1 MFGMFKPLQ
10 AEDDDDP
17 APVSTAPAIPPPK
30 LKITLKLPA
39 NNPSSNSAGTATPD
53 DMEMDYAA
61 FKRTPKRRA
70 KGMISPIYHGYRRQS
85 CQLLWLILIVAK
97 VIHDNDIE
105 SEDPISRSDSG
116 EMSAQEV
123 PSRSTETP
131 SVSTSTRPLTT
142 RQAVLASMVDSSHV
156 SLSESVAFTTSI
168 LILIFW

>member
-1 MFGMFKPLQ
+1 MFKRLQ
-10 AEDDDDP
+10 VEDDDDP
-17 APVSTAPAIPPPK
+17 APVSNAPAIPPPK

-70 KGMISPIYHGYRRQS
+70 KGMIS
-85 CQLLWLILIVAK
+85 LIMGTVVNVAGFSDLLIVAK

-131 SVSTSTRPLTT
+131 SVTTSTRPLTT

-156 SLSESVAFTTSI
+156 SLSESVAFTTSV
-168 LILIFW
+168 F